1 MTLKKSH
8 HRWLPLLVFLF
19 ALSTFFSGRQ
29 VATGEPAGDE
39 DALDLEDIIKPSPQ
53 SPATAVKNSASAD
66 DESLKD
72 LEKMIDVQETSESRK
87 APAQAARQERSRPVD
102 DDFDD
107 GGGKDREPTQAEFP
121 TSEEEGG
128 APPTQRVAT
137 AGDPYVRNVIN
148 NLEFRQDGQKS
159 RIIVTSRSPLR
170 YREVKNP
177 TMKQVIY
184 FFENTETPERL
195 QKAYDTSEFISPV
208 ALFTL
213 LQMPKETP
221 PNSKLIV
228 QMREDASPAVITSER
243 GLYIEFGAPATSG
256 PDGTGIRLLS
266 ANKERSGSAEENL
279 YLGTQTYSGRVIN
292 KLEIKNSDIQDVL
305 RLIAKTSGYNIVVG
319 DDVTG
324 KVGTMSLNNV
334 PWDQA
339 FALVLQSKKLGY
351 IKNGNVIRVA
361 TLNSLKTEK
370 DEALASENARIKVET
385 LRTVLIPIS
394 YAKASELAP
403 QGKSF
408 LTERGSIDS
417 DPRTNTIIVKDVD
430 RVVTRVQKL
439 FAALDT
445 QPPRVA
451 ISAKIIEMKTE
462 FSRSFGFNA
471 LRASTDFSGI
481 NLSASQNLTS
491 SGSNVFTLRAPQFAS
506 LETQFQV
513 AESESKAKTLANPS
527 VSVVANRQASISQS
541 LSFFVQDSSVA
552 GGVVIPTSR
561 QVTTNLTMDATP
573 IVAGDGSIFL
583 TLNLKNEIPNL
594 SGASTTI
601 DSRTVNTQVLL
612 ENGDTAV
619 VGGVFTNNLNTGQDG
634 IPLLMRI
641 PVLGNLFSRHTL
653 IDRRNEIFVFVT
665 AKITNAEESFKR
677 NL

>member
-1 MTLKKSH
+1 MKTKTQTV
-8 HRWLPLLVFLF
+8 RWIKFLPLIFAMAFLLSKREF
-19 ALSTFFSGRQ
+19 A
-29 VATGEPAGDE
+29 VGEPLGDD
-39 DALDLEDIIKPSPQ
+39 DAVELEDIIKPSPQ
-53 SPATAVKNSASAD
+53 SPGTAAKKSVVSD

-72 LEKMIDVQETSESRK
+72 LEKIIEVQETKENRNTPARSARREESK
-87 APAQAARQERSRPVD
+87 PV

-107 GGGKDREPTQAEFP
+107 GGSAPAENAEGIPEFATEDTAPATQK
-121 TSEEEGG
+121 
-128 APPTQRVAT
+128 VAS

-148 NLEFRQDGQKS
+148 NLEFRQDGPKS
-159 RIIVTSRSPLR
+159 RIIVTSRAPLR

-177 TMKQVIY
+177 ANKQVVY
-184 FFENTETPERL
+184 YFENTETPERL
-195 QKAYDTSEFISPV
+195 QRAYDTTEFVSPV

-221 PNSKLIV
+221 PSSKLIV
-228 QMREDASPAVITSER
+228 QLREDKSPAVITSER
-243 GLYIEFGAPATSG
+243 GLYIEFGAPSTAG

-266 ANKERSGSAEENL
+266 SSKDGSGSPEQNL
-279 YLGTQTYSGRVIN
+279 YLGTQSYNGRVIG

-324 KVGTMSLNNV
+324 KVGTLSLNGV

-351 IKNGNVIRVA
+351 VKNGNVIRVA
-361 TLNSLKTEK
+361 TLNSLKQEK
-370 DEALASENARIKVET
+370 DEALASENSRIKVET

-408 LTERGSIDS
+408 LSERGTVES
-417 DPRTNTIIVKDVD
+417 DPRTNTIIVKDID

-451 ISAKIIEMKTE
+451 ISAKIVEMKTE
-462 FSRSFGFNA
+462 FSRSFGFNTLTA
-471 LRASTDFSGI
+471 ATNFSGI
-481 NLSASQNLTS
+481 NFSASQNLAS
-491 SGSNVFTLRAPQFAS
+491 SGSNVFTLKAPAFAS

-527 VSVVANRQASISQS
+527 VSVVANRQASVSQS

-561 QVTTNLTMDATP
+561 QVTTTLTMDATP

-594 SGASTTI
+594 AGSATTI
-601 DSRTVNTQVLL
+601 DARSINTQVLL

-619 VGGVFTNNLNTGQDG
+619 VGGVFTNNLNTGFDG
-634 IPLLMRI
+634 IPLLMHI
-641 PVLGNLFSRHTL
+641 PVLGNLFSRHSV

>member
-1 MTLKKSH
+1 MKTLK
-8 HRWLPLLVFLF
+8 LFLIAAALTTLFVPRPF
-19 ALSTFFSGRQ
+19 AW
-29 VATGEPAGDE
+29 GEDD
-39 DALDLEDIIKPSPQ
+39 DALELEDIIKPSPQ
-53 SPATAVKNSASAD
+53 SPGSATNNAASGD

-72 LEKMIDVQETSESRK
+72 LEKIIEVQETNENRQ
-87 APAQAARQERSRPVD
+87 APVRSAKQEKSRPVQ
-102 DDFDD
+102 DDFADD
-107 GGGKDREPTQAEFP
+107 GGERAPAEDVPDFDSELAGGDDAAPT
-121 TSEEEGG
+121 
-128 APPTQRVAT
+128 RVAQPSQQQ
-137 AGDPYVRNVIN
+137 GDPYVRNVLN
-148 NLEFRQDGQKS
+148 NLEFRQDGPKS
-159 RIIVTSRSPLR
+159 RIIVTSRVPLR

-177 TMKQVIY
+177 TMKQIIY

-195 QKAYDTSEFISPV
+195 QRAYDTTEFVSPV

-213 LQMPKETP
+213 LQMPKESP
-221 PNSKLIV
+221 PSSKLII
-228 QMREDASPAVITSER
+228 QLREDAVPSVITSER
-243 GLYIEFGAPATSG
+243 GMYIEFGPPKSTG
-256 PDGTGIRLLS
+256 PDGGAGIRIMS
-266 ANKERSGSAEENL
+266 SNKERAGSGEENL
-279 YLGTQTYSGRVIN
+279 YLSNQSFTGRVIN

-351 IKNGNVIRVA
+351 VKNGNVIRVA
-361 TLNSLKTEK
+361 TLTSLKTEK
-370 DEALASENARIKVET
+370 DEALASEQARIKVEP

-394 YAKASELAP
+394 YAKAAELAP

-408 LTERGSIDS
+408 LSERGAIDT

-451 ISAKIIEMKTE
+451 ISAKIIEMKSE

-471 LRASTDFSGI
+471 LSASTNFSGI
-481 NLSASQNLTS
+481 NLAANQNLAS

-561 QVTTNLTMDATP
+561 QVTTTLTMDATP

-594 SGASTTI
+594 AGSSTTI
-601 DSRTVNTQVLL
+601 DARNVSTQVLL

-619 VGGVFTNNLNTGQDG
+619 VGGVFTNNLNTGHDG

-641 PVLGNLFSRHTL
+641 PVLGNLFSRHSV

-677 NL
+677 NF

>member
-1 MTLKKSH
+1 MQKKSKL
-8 HRWLPLLVFLF
+8 RWVRLF
-19 ALSTFFSGRQ
+19 IVMLSLSVLYADRQ
-29 VATGEPAGDE
+29 VAIGEPAGDD
-39 DALDLEDIIKPSPQ
+39 DALELSDIIKPSPQ
-53 SPATAVKNSASAD
+53 SPATATKNSAAAD
-66 DESLKD
+66 DESISD
-72 LEKMIDVQETSESRK
+72 LEKVIDAQEASENRQ
-87 APAQAARQERSRPVD
+87 APARVARPERAKPVES
-102 DDFDD
+102 DFDD
-107 GGGKDREPTQAEFP
+107 GSDREVSQQAEFP
-121 TSEEEGG
+121 TADEGDLPP
-128 APPTQRVAT
+128 APKAGQQVQ
-137 AGDPYVRNVIN
+137 GDPSVRNVLN
-148 NLEFRQDGQKS
+148 NLEFRQDGLKS

-177 TMKQVIY
+177 AMKQIIY

-195 QKAYDTSEFISPV
+195 QRAYDTTEFVSPV

-213 LQMPKETP
+213 LQMPKESP
-221 PNSKLIV
+221 PSSKLIV
-228 QMREDASPAVITSER
+228 QLREDSPPAVIASER
-243 GLYIEFGAPATSG
+243 GLYIEFGAPSTSG

-266 ANKERSGSAEENL
+266 ANKEKEGSSGEDL
-279 YLGTQTYSGRVIN
+279 YLGNQQYNGRVIN

-319 DDVTG
+319 DDVSG
-324 KVGTMSLNNV
+324 KVGTLSLNNV

-361 TLNSLKTEK
+361 TLTALKQEK
-370 DEALASENARIKVET
+370 DEALASEQARIKVET

-408 LTERGSIDS
+408 LTERGSIDT
-417 DPRTNTIIVKDVD
+417 DARTNTIIVKDVD

-439 FAALDT
+439 FNALDT

-451 ISAKIIEMKTE
+451 ISAKIVEMKTE
-462 FSRSFGFNA
+462 FTRSFGFNA
-471 LRASTDFSGI
+471 LRASTDFSGL
-481 NLSASQNLTS
+481 NLGASQNLTS
-491 SGSNVFTLRAPQFAS
+491 SGSNVFTLRAPAFAS

-594 SGASTTI
+594 AGSSTTI
-601 DSRTVNTQVLL
+601 DARTVNTQVLL

-619 VGGVFTNNLNTGQDG
+619 VGGVFTNNLNTGQEG

-641 PVLGNLFSRHTL
+641 PVLGNLFSRHSV

-677 NL
+677 NF

>member
-1 MTLKKSH
+1 MKTLK
-8 HRWLPLLVFLF
+8 LFLLSAALTGFLF
-19 ALSTFFSGRQ
+19 PGTFARG
-29 VATGEPAGDE
+29 ADE
-39 DALDLEDIIKPSPQ
+39 DTLELEDIIKPSAQ
-53 SPATAVKNSASAD
+53 SPGSATKNSASAD

-72 LEKMIDVQETSESRK
+72 LEKIIDVQESSENRK
-87 APAQAARQERSRPVD
+87 KPIRSAKQEKAKPVQ
-102 DDFDD
+102 DDFAD
-107 GGGKDREPTQAEFP
+107 DREPAEDVPSFD
-121 TSEEEGG
+121 SDLGG
-128 APPTQRVAT
+128 ENAAAQKSA
-137 AGDPYVRNVIN
+137 AQGDPSVRNVLN
-148 NLEFRQDGQKS
+148 NLEFRQEGAKS
-159 RIIVTSRSPLR
+159 RIIVTSRVPLR

-177 TMKQVIY
+177 TMKQIVY

-195 QKAYDTSEFISPV
+195 QRAYDTTEFVSPV

-221 PNSKLIV
+221 PSSKLII
-228 QMREDASPAVITSER
+228 QLREDSVPAVITSER
-243 GLYIEFGAPATSG
+243 GMYIEFSAPKTSG

-266 ANKERSGSAEENL
+266 ANKERAGSGEENL
-279 YLGTQTYSGRVIN
+279 YLGTQSFTGRVIN

-324 KVGTMSLNNV
+324 KVGTLSLNNV

-351 IKNGNVIRVA
+351 VKNGNVIRVA
-361 TLNSLKTEK
+361 TLTSLKTEK
-370 DEALASENARIKVET
+370 DEALASENARIKVEP

-394 YAKASELAP
+394 YAKAAELAP

-408 LTERGSIDS
+408 LTDRGAIDT

-462 FSRSFGFNA
+462 FTRTFGFNA

-481 NLSASQNLTS
+481 NLTANQNLS
-491 SGSNVFTLRAPQFAS
+491 SAGSNVFTLRAPQFAS

-513 AESESKAKTLANPS
+513 AETESKAKTLANPS

-561 QVTTNLTMDATP
+561 QVTTTLTMDATP

-594 SGASTTI
+594 AGSSTTI
-601 DSRTVNTQVLL
+601 DARNVSTQVLL

-619 VGGVFTNNLNTGQDG
+619 VGGVFTNNLNTGHDG

-641 PVLGNLFSRHTL
+641 PVLGNLFSRHSL

-677 NL
+677 NF